1 MEIAKEIIENN
12 KYVINTDASFD
23 NLKKIGTYSVII
35 QKNNKVIKSIARK
48 FKVQMKNSLEC
59 EIFAVYIAISI
70 ILTSYIG
77 KNKKQEFRLSS
88 DCQSAVDYFK
98 SSNNKIKAFENND
111 EIAVTIKNT
120 YKTASQRIKQ
130 KGGILSLLWIPREK
144 NKVAHKCTYNAFKQL
159 KNHDDSK
166 DIILIDKNA
175 LFELIL
181 KNDKNVYLIIKLLF
195 EISNEQKMIIK
206 TQKEMANIL
215 DIPISTVNKNIKKLV
230 NMNVLQKVKKGKYL
244 LLI

>member
-35 QKNNKVIKSIARK
+35 QKNNKVLKSIARK

-59 EIFAVYIAISI
+59 EIFVVYIAISI

-120 YKTASQRIKQ
+120 YKTASQRIIQ
-130 KGGILSLLWIPREK
+130 NMLLSSTQEDTR
-144 NKVAHKCTYNAFKQL
+144 
-159 KNHDDSK
+159 S
-166 DIILIDKNA
+166 A
-175 LFELIL
+175 LM
-181 KNDKNVYLIIKLLF
+181 IKLQRLF
-195 EISNEQKMIIK
+195 LIYYYFDTYFSPGGF
-206 TQKEMANIL
+206 TCF
-215 DIPISTVNKNIKKLV
+215 PY
-230 NMNVLQKVKKGKYL
+230 LQSSL
-244 LLI
+244 S